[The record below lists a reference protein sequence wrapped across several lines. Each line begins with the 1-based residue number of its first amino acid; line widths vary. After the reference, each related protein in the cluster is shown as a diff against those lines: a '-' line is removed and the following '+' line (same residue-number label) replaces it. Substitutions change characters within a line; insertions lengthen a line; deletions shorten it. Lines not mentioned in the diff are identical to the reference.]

1 MQGCRRA
8 GRSAASLYA
17 AEAGDVPVTTV
28 ITSEECAMSEGPW
41 FRRSRDGRRWT
52 PITWEGW
59 VVTVLG
65 AFIVTVAN
73 LALIFHVLRR

>member
-1 MQGCRRA
+1 
-8 GRSAASLYA
+8 
-17 AEAGDVPVTTV
+17 
-28 ITSEECAMSEGPW
+28 MSEGPW
-41 FRRSRDGRRWT
+41 FRRSRDRLRWA

-73 LALIFHVLRR
+73 LALIFQLLRR